1 MKKKIILIFLLTFSF
16 NLYSQETIE
25 LDLSDKEYRKIS
37 KKLDLKI
44 VNRGYDGSGSVW
56 VKCDGNSTSKA
67 YPKKL
72 WEAALFELNVP
83 VGSIVSETSDAVTI
97 DADWIIEIRS
107 GSYAFRVLDF
117 NNNSK
122 VAATVSTTEK
132 MWVFQTESKRAKEYK
147 DYVKVMVN
155 ELLLTIN

>member
-1 MKKKIILIFLLTFSF
+1 MIKKILLIYFLTFSF
-16 NLYSQETIE
+16 NLNSQETIE

-44 VNRGYDGSGSVW
+44 VNRGYDGSGLVW

-67 YPKKL
+67 YPKQL
-72 WEAALFELNVP
+72 WDAALFELDMP
-83 VGSIVSETSDAVTI
+83 IGSIISETSDLVTI
-97 DADWIIEIRS
+97 DADWIIEIKT

-122 VAATVSTTEK
+122 VAAAVSTTEK
-132 MWVFQTESKRAKEYK
+132 YRFFKQKAKEQK
-147 DYVKVMVN
+147 NIKIM
-155 ELLLTIN
+155 LKL

>member
-1 MKKKIILIFLLTFSF
+1 M
-16 NLYSQETIE
+16 
-25 LDLSDKEYRKIS
+25 
-37 KKLDLKI
+37 
-44 VNRGYDGSGSVW
+44 
-56 VKCDGNSTSKA
+56 
-67 YPKKL
+67 
-72 WEAALFELNVP
+72 P

>member
-1 MKKKIILIFLLTFSF
+1 MIKKILLIYFLTFSF
-16 NLYSQETIE
+16 NLNSQETIE

-44 VNRGYDGSGSVW
+44 VNRGYDGSGLVW
-56 VKCDGNSTSKA
+56 VKCNCQYGEQD

-72 WEAALFELNVP
+72 WDAALFELDMP
-83 VGSIVSETSDAVTI
+83 TGSIISETSDLVTI
-97 DADWIIEIRS
+97 DADWIIEIKS

-122 VAATVSTTEK
+122 VAATVSTKEK